1 MVSQCTIEHAVRLNE
16 KMMGNV
22 CKTFSAMYTYT
33 LGQLQA
39 VECKSDS
46 DYVFRPR
53 VPKLD
58 IFNIRVS

>member
-33 LGQLQA
+33 LGQLQ
-39 VECKSDS
+39 VCLLSFV
-46 DYVFRPR
+46 Y
-53 VPKLD
+53 LL
-58 IFNIRVS
+58 FN